1 MAHGQLRDLMNLAK
15 ELRAASGG
23 LTMAQM
29 MRLTER
35 SRRTVERMIEGLFEL
50 GIETETAQAE
60 GDHHLLKRWRLV
72 EPLPA
77 PLTALSE
84 EERLALEGV
93 ALTMPDGHARRA
105 LVKLLASQREQ
116 VATGVAVDAHTL
128 VDRTAYTAFLGPRY
142 VGSETLIGQL
152 ERAITGF
159 EQVILAYRKD
169 GDEAATA
176 RRVKPLGL
184 LFGRFGY
191 LVGLENDKGVRTY
204 RLNCIESVELVGKL
218 FKPPAWF
225 NLKSWAA
232 ESFGIY
238 HGDELKT
245 WRITF
250 SPRVSKRAD
259 TVFFHPTEQKTW
271 LPDGS
276 LQLTLRCRGERELLH
291 EMQHPDWLGETKVN
305 SWAV

>member
-1 MAHGQLRDLMNLAK
+1 MAHGQLRDLIHLAQ
-15 ELRAASGG
+15 ELRASSGG
-23 LTMAQM
+23 LTMTQM
-29 MRLTER
+29 MQRTER
-35 SRRTVERMIEGLFEL
+35 SRRTVERMLDGLADL

-93 ALTMPDGHARRA
+93 ALTMPDGPARRA

-116 VATGVAVDAHTL
+116 VATGVAVDAHSL
-128 VDRTAYTAFLGPRY
+128 VDRTAYTAFLGPRH
-142 VGSETLIGQL
+142 VGSERLIGQL

-169 GDEAATA
+169 GDEVATA

-191 LVGLENDKGVRTY
+191 LVGLETGKGVRTY
-204 RLNCIESVELVGKL
+204 RLNCIESVDLVGKT
-218 FKPPAWF
+218 FSPPAWF
-225 NLKSWAA
+225 NLKQWAA
-232 ESFGIY
+232 ESFGIF

-250 SPRVSKRAD
+250 SPRVAARAA
-259 TVFFHPTEQKTW
+259 TVFFHPTERKIW

-276 LQLTLRCRGERELLH
+276 LQMTLRCRGERELLH
-291 EMQHPDWLGETKVN
+291 EMQHPDWAGEVK
-305 SWAV
+305 AE

>member
-1 MAHGQLRDLMNLAK
+1 MAHGQLRDLLQLAQ

-23 LTMAQM
+23 LTMAEM

-35 SRRTVERMIEGLFEL
+35 SRRTVERMLAALQGV
-50 GIETETAQAE
+50 GIEPVPVQAVGE
-60 GDHHLLKRWRLV
+60 HHLLKRWRLE

-77 PLTALSE
+77 PLTALDE
-84 EERLALEGV
+84 GERLALEGV
-93 ALTMPDGHARRA
+93 AVTMPDGPARRA

-116 VATGVAVDAHTL
+116 VATGVAIDAYTL

-142 VGSETLIGQL
+142 VGSEQLIGQL
-152 ERAITGF
+152 ERAVTGF
-159 EQVILAYRKD
+159 EEIRLAYRKD
-169 GDEAATA
+169 GDEAATV

-191 LVGLENDKGVRTY
+191 LVGLESGKGVRTY
-204 RLNCIESVELVGKL
+204 RLNCIERVELVDKL

-225 NLKSWAA
+225 NLKRWAA
-232 ESFGIY
+232 ESFGVY

-245 WRITF
+245 HRIRF
-250 SPRVSKRAD
+250 SPRVAARAASIS
-259 TVFFHPTEQKTW
+259 FHSSEQKNR

-276 LQLTLRCRGERELLH
+276 LEVTLRCRGERELRWELS
-291 EMQHPDWLGETKVN
+291 HPDWMGEVFYG
-305 SWAV
+305 

>member
-1 MAHGQLRDLMNLAK
+1 MAHGQLRDLIHLAQ
-15 ELRAASGG
+15 ELRASSGG

-35 SRRTVERMIEGLFEL
+35 SRRTVERMIQGLFEL
-50 GIETETAQAE
+50 GIETETGQAVGE
-60 GDHHLLKRWRLV
+60 HHLLKRWRLV

-77 PLTALSE
+77 PLTALQE
-84 EERLALEGV
+84 GERLALEGV
-93 ALTMPDGHARRA
+93 ALTMPEGPARRA

-116 VATGVAVDAHTL
+116 VATGVAIDAHTL

-142 VGSETLIGQL
+142 VGSEVLIGQL
-152 ERAITGF
+152 ERAIQGF
-159 EQVILAYRKD
+159 EELSLSYRKD

-191 LVGLENDKGVRTY
+191 LVGLETGKGVRTY
-204 RLNCIESVELVGKL
+204 RLNCIQGVELVGKT

-225 NLKSWAA
+225 NLKAWAA
-232 ESFGIY
+232 ESFGIF

-245 WRITF
+245 WSITF

-259 TVFFHPTEQKTW
+259 TVFFHPTEQKIW

-276 LQLTLRCRGERELLH
+276 LELTIRCRGERELLH
-291 EMQHPDWLGETKVN
+291 FMQEPNWAGEVVIN
-305 SWAV
+305 EE

>member
-1 MAHGQLRDLMNLAK
+1 MAHGQLRDLIHLAQ
-15 ELRAASGG
+15 ELRASSGG

-29 MRLTER
+29 MQRAER
-35 SRRTVERMIEGLFEL
+35 SRRTVERMLDGLAEL

-93 ALTMPDGHARRA
+93 AVTMPEGPARRA

-128 VDRTAYTAFLGPRY
+128 IDRTAYTAFLGPRY
-142 VGSETLIGQL
+142 VGSERLIGQL
-152 ERAITGF
+152 ERAVTGF

-169 GDEAATA
+169 GDDLATA

-191 LVGLENDKGVRTY
+191 LVGLESGKGVRTY
-204 RLNCIESVELVGKL
+204 RLNCIESAELVGKT

-225 NLKSWAA
+225 NPKQWAT

-238 HGDELKT
+238 HGDDLKT

-250 SPRVSKRAD
+250 SERVAKRAA
-259 TVFFHPTEQKTW
+259 TVFFHPTEQKIW

-276 LQLTLRCRGERELLH
+276 LEMTLRCKGERELLH
-291 EMQHPDWLGETKVN
+291 EMEHPDWAGEVRIL
-305 SWAV
+305 